1 MSSNGTSQSLSR
13 PYFTPTPI
21 DDQLARSK
29 VNCAKACLAILGSEE
44 EVPAGPQTVKWHEIL
59 QSVCPL
65 GAEIY
70 PFTDARD
77 LRERAGNN
85 LDRLYVATINKVV
98 GSTNHAM
105 ILWKPKN
112 AETNVFR
119 LFDPGNYKF
128 IKTINISNQRHV
140 ANWNGICAVFI
151 PVVVILQRENTV
163 IDLT

>member
-1 MSSNGTSQSLSR
+1 MCQG
-13 PYFTPTPI
+13 
-21 DDQLARSK
+21 
-29 VNCAKACLAILGSEE
+29 
-44 EVPAGPQTVKWHEIL
+44 
-59 QSVCPL
+59 
-65 GAEIY
+65 

-85 LDRLYVATINKVV
+85 LDRLYVAGINKTD

-105 ILWKPKN
+105 LLWKLKN

-119 LFDPGNYKF
+119 LFDPGKCKF
-128 IKTINISNQRHV
+128 IKTINICNQRDV

-151 PVVVILQRENTV
+151 SVVVILQWENTV

>member
-1 MSSNGTSQSLSR
+1 M
-13 PYFTPTPI
+13 
-21 DDQLARSK
+21 
-29 VNCAKACLAILGSEE
+29 NCAKACLAILGSKE
-44 EVPAGPQTVKWHEIL
+44 EVPAGPQTVKWHKIL
-59 QSVCPL
+59 QSVCPP

>member
-44 EVPAGPQTVKWHEIL
+44 DTPDGPQTVIWHEIL

-65 GAEIY
+65 GVEIY
-70 PFTDARD
+70 PFTDAKD

-98 GSTNHAM
+98 GSKNHAM
-105 ILWKPKN
+105 LLWKPVN
-112 AETNVFR
+112 AKTNVFH
-119 LFDPGNYKF
+119 LFDPGNYKS
-128 IKTINISNQRHV
+128 IKTINICNKRDV
-140 ANWNGICAVFI
+140 ADWNGICAAFI
-151 PVVVILQRENTV
+151 PVTDILQRENTV

>member
-44 EVPAGPQTVKWHEIL
+44 EVPAGPQTVIWHEIL
-59 QSVCPL
+59 QSVCPS
-65 GAEIY
+65 GVEIY

-85 LDRLYVATINKVV
+85 LDRLYVAAINKTD

-105 ILWKPKN
+105 LLWKPRN
-112 AETNVFR
+112 AETNVFC
-119 LFDPGNYKF
+119 LFDPGNF
-128 IKTINISNQRHV
+128 ESVKTINIRNQRDV
-140 ANWNGICAVFI
+140 ANCG
-151 PVVVILQRENTV
+151 T
-163 IDLT
+163 